1 MYTVE
6 SLTKRFETAFTTKQA
21 QILADAFTTSY
32 RELVKTS
39 DFNEL
44 KQIVRDLAEAQQGTE
59 LRMKELAEAQ
69 QGTELRMK
77 ELAEAQQGTELR
89 MKELAQ
95 AQQGTELSMDELT
108 HAQQRTE
115 GAMAEMARA
124 VRNMSREVGGL
135 SRGMSYALEN
145 EAYRALPDYLDRTY
159 GIKLTDRIVRAEV
172 DEQEINFLAR
182 GEQNGQP
189 VYLVGEAKLQIDERR
204 ENRRA
209 AYEVFDQLERQ
220 VQVVAEHY
228 PEYRIVPLLV
238 THYARPVVL
247 QQAASRGVIVV
258 QSFEW

>member
-6 SLTKRFETAFTTKQA
+6 SLTKRFETAFTPKQA
-21 QILADAFTTSY
+21 QMLADAITTSY

-44 KQIVRDLAEAQQGTE
+44 KQIVRDLAEAQQD
-59 LRMKELAEAQ
+59 
-69 QGTELRMK
+69 
-77 ELAEAQQGTELR
+77 
-89 MKELAQ
+89 LAQ
-95 AQQGTELSMDELT
+95 AQR
-108 HAQQRTE
+108 RTE
-115 GAMAEMARA
+115 TAMAEMARSVSSMA
-124 VRNMSREVGGL
+124 RELGGL

-159 GIKLTDRIVRAEV
+159 GIKLTERIVRAEV

-182 GEQNGQP
+182 GEQNGEP

-204 ENRRA
+204 ENRRV

-220 VQVVAEHY
+220 VKTVAEHY
-228 PEYRIVPLLV
+228 PGYRVVPLLV
-238 THYARPVVL
+238 THYARPAVL